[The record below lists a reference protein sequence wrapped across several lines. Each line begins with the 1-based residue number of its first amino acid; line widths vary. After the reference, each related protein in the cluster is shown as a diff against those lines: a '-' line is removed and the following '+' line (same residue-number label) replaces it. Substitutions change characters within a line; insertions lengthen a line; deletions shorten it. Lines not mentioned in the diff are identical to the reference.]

1 MKKRLLVAAL
11 TVACVSPLQAGI
23 PVSVIVDA
31 TATQNQFVNYAQAL
45 KEYATILDQLSNMR
59 DQLRQAEQDYLSTT
73 GSRNLGD
80 ILNDPAFREYL
91 PNNWERIYSDIRTGG
106 YNGLSGSAKALR
118 DASKIYDACASG
130 YATETEK
137 QICNATAVKPAQDQ
151 AFAIDAYEKSNQRTA
166 QIESLMR
173 EINRTNDPKSIAELN
188 ARIQAE
194 QAMLINEQTKL
205 AMYQATAQAEADIL
219 RQQET
224 EYQKKM
230 INSRHFSNRLTPVEF

>member
-1 MKKRLLVAAL
+1 MKKRLLAVAL
-11 TVACVSPLQAGI
+11 SIVCVTQSQAGI
-23 PVSVIVDA
+23 PVSVVLDA
-31 TATQNQFVNYAQAL
+31 TAIQHQFVNYAQTL
-45 KEYATILDQLSNMR
+45 KEYATVLQQLENMR
-59 DQLRQAEQDYLSTT
+59 SQLLQAEKDFASTT

-80 ILNDPAFREYL
+80 ILNDPAFKEYL
-91 PNNWERIYSDIRTGG
+91 PANWERIYSDIRTGG
-106 YNGLSGSAKALR
+106 YDGLSGSAKALR
-118 DASKIYDACASG
+118 DASKIYDACANDT
-130 YATETEK
+130 ATETEK

-151 AFAIDAYEKSNQRTA
+151 AFALAAYEKSNQRTQ

-173 EINRTNDPKSIAELN
+173 EINRTSDPKAIAELN

-205 AMYQATAQAEADIL
+205 SMYQATAQAEAEIL

-230 INSRHFSNRLTPVEF
+230 TNSRHFSNRLTPVEF